1 MFTVFIDGDQGTTGL
16 RVRERLAGRED
27 ITLLSLPEEKRK
39 DLDARAAMARQA
51 DATILCLPDAAS
63 RELVAALGES
73 EGVILDASTAHRTD
87 PRFTYG
93 FPELGAA
100 QAQAVKSAR
109 RIAVPGCHASGCIA
123 LVKPLVDAGL
133 LSPDAPLSLLSLT
146 GYSGGGKRR
155 IADYEAP
162 DRPANLH
169 APRPYAVGQSHKHL
183 PEIMHVCG
191 LTRPPV
197 FQPVVMDVFS
207 GMLVSLPLTEGI
219 LARKASLAEV
229 SDTYRAFFKGA
240 ALVRVLEDNPE
251 AVIDSVALSG
261 SDRMELFVTG
271 NDDRMIAYARFDNLG
286 KGACGAAIECLNL
299 VLGAPPLT
307 GLAL

>member
-27 ITLLSLPEEKRK
+27 IMLLSLPEDKRK

-51 DATILCLPDAAS
+51 DATILCLPD
-63 RELVAALGES
+63 
-73 EGVILDASTAHRTD
+73 
-87 PRFTYG
+87 
-93 FPELGAA
+93 
-100 QAQAVKSAR
+100 
-109 RIAVPGCHASGCIA
+109 
-123 LVKPLVDAGL
+123 
-133 LSPDAPLSLLSLT
+133 
-146 GYSGGGKRR
+146 
-155 IADYEAP
+155 
-162 DRPANLH
+162 LH

-191 LTRPPV
+191 LMRPPV

>member
-1 MFTVFIDGDQGTTGL
+1 MLTVFIDGDQGTTGL

-27 ITLLSLPEEKRK
+27 ITLLSLPEETRK
-39 DLDARAAMARQA
+39 DLDARAAMARRA

-100 QAQAVKSAR
+100 QEL
-109 RIAVPGCHASGCIA
+109 AVPGCHASGCIA
-123 LVKPLVDAGL
+123 LGKPLVDAGL

-146 GYSGGGKRR
+146 GYSGGGKRM

-162 DRPANLH
+162 DRPAALH

-191 LTRPPV
+191 LARPPV

-219 LARKASLAEV
+219 LSRKASIAEV
-229 SDTYRAFFKGA
+229 SDTYRAFFEGA
-240 ALVRVLEDNPE
+240 VLVRVLEDNPE

-271 NDDRMIAYARFDNLG
+271 NDNRMIAYARFDNLG

>member
-1 MFTVFIDGDQGTTGL
+1 MLTPWGEALDKNAVLQEYPRPQL
-16 RVRERLAGRED
+16 VRESYYNLNGLWDYA
-27 ITLLSLPEEKRK
+27 ITAS
-39 DLDARAAMARQA
+39 DACPGAW
-51 DATILCLPDAAS
+51 DGEIL
-63 RELVAALGES
+63 
-73 EGVILDASTAHRTD
+73 
-87 PRFTYG
+87 
-93 FPELGAA
+93 
-100 QAQAVKSAR
+100 
-109 RIAVPGCHASGCIA
+109 VPF
-123 LVKPLVDAGL
+123 
-133 LSPDAPLSLLSLT
+133 SPDAPLSLLSLT
-146 GYSGGGKRR
+146 GYSGGGKRM

-219 LARKASLAEV
+219 LSRKASLAEV

>member
-1 MFTVFIDGDQGTTGL
+1 M
-16 RVRERLAGRED
+16 
-27 ITLLSLPEEKRK
+27 
-39 DLDARAAMARQA
+39 
-51 DATILCLPDAAS
+51 
-63 RELVAALGES
+63 
-73 EGVILDASTAHRTD
+73 
-87 PRFTYG
+87 
-93 FPELGAA
+93 
-100 QAQAVKSAR
+100 
-109 RIAVPGCHASGCIA
+109 PGCHASGCIA

-146 GYSGGGKRR
+146 GYSGGGKRM

-162 DRPANLH
+162 DRPVALH